1 MSEIKSRR
9 EAGKKRSQREF
20 EKLAENRGKRN
31 RAVVGREGW
40 VTFLEDRN
48 DLSGSPKGRNIGP
61 LPTKSEQERQERSEN
76 GRERFE
82 HLSTNVVL
90 TRGFAGREL
99 ANVQADKRDVIRGRS
114 GESGRL

>member
-1 MSEIKSRR
+1 MSEIKNWRKS
-9 EAGKKRSQREF
+9 GKKRSKREL

-48 DLSGSPKGRNIGP
+48 DLSGSPKGRNVGP

-82 HLSTNVVL
+82 HLGTNVVL
-90 TRGFAGREL
+90 TRGFAGRKL
-99 ANVQADKRDVIRGRS
+99 TDIQANK
-114 GESGRL
+114 